1 MSKAW
6 PVATVQTLPDQ
17 VAHTILQRIAAGD
30 LLPGHTLPSQRELAY
45 SMGVGLSVIREAV
58 QRLAA
63 LNVVETAHGS
73 GTVVRPFRWMPLL
86 YDKSS
91 FHLAMQSIGIRDLW
105 EARRL
110 LEGRIVLLAVERRT
124 PADLKKITAV
134 LDKARPLPK
143 TYEASQVL
151 NREFHHA
158 VAEASQNAVLVDLLD
173 PLLDVRA
180 EGAAHRFGK
189 LQCRKTWAAHEAIY
203 KAVANRDA
211 AAATLA
217 IERHFKI
224 GPIALEE
231 IEARGSA
238 FINHRSRSRRRKR
251 KGAG

>member
-6 PVATVQTLPDQ
+6 PVATIQTLPDQ
-17 VAHTILQRIAAGD
+17 VAQTILQRIAAGE
-30 LLPGHTLPSQRELAY
+30 LLPGHTLPSQRDLAQ

-58 QRLAA
+58 QRLVA

-73 GTVVRPFRWMPLL
+73 GTVVRPFRWLPLL

-110 LEGRIVLLAVERRT
+110 LEGKIVGLAVERRT
-124 PADLKKITAV
+124 LANLKKIRDV
-134 LDKARPLPK
+134 LDKAKPLPE
-143 TYEASQVL
+143 TYEASQSL
-151 NREFHHA
+151 NRQFHHA

-180 EGAAHRFGK
+180 EGAAHRFGEE
-189 LQCRKTWAAHEAIY
+189 QCRKTWAAHEAIY
-203 KAVANRDA
+203 KAVADRDA
-211 AAATLA
+211 AAAAIA

-224 GPIALEE
+224 GPIALDE

-238 FINHRSRSRRRKR
+238 FIDPRPRSRRRKR